1 MTSSALGI
9 DGNSGGLKYFNAQNN
24 KILKDIMW
32 SLFGLLNNKESWVI
46 NFDDIFLLMFS
57 EYYYSEK
64 DGIDIEFRDAE
75 IYVLLH
81 LSTEFN
87 QYLRKTT
94 VVSKKDSPLQELVE
108 TEMNSFNKSV
118 LMNSR
123 EIFYD
128 KIVKCQHFSWF
139 FYKTNCV
146 TYLAHIGRHSTTLH
160 CNFITLHCNFTTS
173 TAINIMRTNRLWYTL
188 HKPVQNSLF
197 DKYND
202 NGCAV

>member
-64 DGIDIEFRDAE
+64 DGINIEFRDAE

-87 QYLRKTT
+87 QYLRKTA
-94 VVSKKDSPLQELVE
+94 VVSKKDSPLQELV
-108 TEMNSFNKSV
+108 
-118 LMNSR
+118 
-123 EIFYD
+123 
-128 KIVKCQHFSWF
+128 
-139 FYKTNCV
+139 
-146 TYLAHIGRHSTTLH
+146 
-160 CNFITLHCNFTTS
+160 
-173 TAINIMRTNRLWYTL
+173 
-188 HKPVQNSLF
+188 
-197 DKYND
+197 
-202 NGCAV
+202 